1 NVHILVLAGRGFSHR
16 CTVVDACVL
25 KPLKAR
31 YIQLAIGNSSRNHER
46 LCADFLAVGELDEL
60 GAAFDA
66 QAADLLRGKNFHA
79 ETASLCDGAAS
90 EIGAAKA
97 GRKAEI
103 IFDARAH
110 AGLTARSFA
119 LDHDRGKSFGR
130 SVNGS
135 REPRGSAAYD
145 EEIIERCSCVGTQT
159 EFCGKVGLRRIGKR

>member
-1 NVHILVLAGRGFSHR
+1 
-16 CTVVDACVL
+16 
-25 KPLKAR
+25 
-31 YIQLAIGNSSRNHER
+31 
-46 LCADFLAVGELDEL
+46 FLAVGELDEL

-79 ETASLCDGAAS
+79 ETASLCDGASS

-110 AGLTARSFA
+110 AGLTAGSFA

-135 REPRGSAAYD
+135 REPRGSSAYD

-159 EFCGKVGLRRIGKR
+159 EFCGKVGLRRIGKRGAVLKNGRGQRERFALGDFESLTHFFVAFSRFHIEP